1 MTGSGAWRFAAKR
14 TAGAERVR
22 IGHTRTAR
30 THGHAGARE
39 HLPARALAHTCS
51 LAYSPARSR
60 DPSQA
65 HTTHERTDAW
75 KDGRMCHAHTG
86 RQHKCGGARASHVPC
101 TQTHAHLHAAPQHTD
116 ARVHAC
122 TRARMQMLA
131 HVYACVYTRAH
142 AQVDSALRFKGTQVE
157 TSGWHSNAG
166 SDMCHE
172 MASRDQNRSTS
183 GWFEK
188 VYNASRPHDVDGLGA
203 KCALDTSGRLTRE
216 QLSFDEGF
224 RKGAEAMRNVI
235 QVALLIALL
244 PCRWERMAKISRMCV

>member
-122 TRARMQMLA
+122 KCSRMYTHA
-131 HVYACVYTRAH
+131 CTHVRTH
-142 AQVDSALRFKGTQVE
+142 
-157 TSGWHSNAG
+157 
-166 SDMCHE
+166 
-172 MASRDQNRSTS
+172 
-183 GWFEK
+183 
-188 VYNASRPHDVDGLGA
+188 
-203 KCALDTSGRLTRE
+203 RLTVHFVLKAPRSKHLAGIQTLVRTCATKWPAGTRTGPHLGGLKRCTTRHGPMMLTGLVPSVPLIPQADSHE
-216 QLSFDEGF
+216 SNSPSMKDFG
-224 RKGAEAMRNVI
+224 RVRRPCAMSYR
-235 QVALLIALL
+235 
-244 PCRWERMAKISRMCV
+244 

>member
-1 MTGSGAWRFAAKR
+1 MPRTYRQATQVRWRA
-14 TAGAERVR
+14 R
-22 IGHTRTAR
+22 IAR
-30 THGHAGARE
+30 TVH
-39 HLPARALAHTCS
+39 PNARAPACCTAAH
-51 LAYSPARSR
+51 RR
-60 DPSQA
+60 
-65 HTTHERTDAW
+65 
-75 KDGRMCHAHTG
+75 
-86 RQHKCGGARASHVPC
+86 
-101 TQTHAHLHAAPQHTD
+101 
-116 ARVHAC
+116 

-166 SDMCHE
+166 SDVCHE

-183 GWFEK
+183 GRFEK